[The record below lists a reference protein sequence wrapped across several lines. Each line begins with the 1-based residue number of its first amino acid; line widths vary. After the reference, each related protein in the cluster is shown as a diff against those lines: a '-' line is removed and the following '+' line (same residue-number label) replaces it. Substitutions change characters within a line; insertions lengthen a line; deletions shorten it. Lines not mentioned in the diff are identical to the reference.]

1 MEAQAARL
9 PAALGLLA
17 IALAAATP
25 QHGVI
30 VEKNVPAAMRD
41 GTILRADIYRPDA
54 PGRFPALL
62 QRTPYSKNTSGGRA
76 RSESLSAKGYVV
88 VIQDTRG
95 RYTSDGIARQH
106 DEAEDGYD
114 TVEWVASL
122 PFVDGRVGMFGGSYL
137 ATTQLM
143 AATLA
148 PPRLVALFPSS
159 SYASRYDMVF
169 QGGAFYLGD
178 GLAWNLGQAADVRRR
193 ILDPTA
199 DRDGPLG
206 LTREQ
211 RRLLRERWLWHLPLK
226 TMDALELSR
235 FAPGYRLMLEHSSY
249 DEFWETFDIAARHDR
264 FEVAALHVTGWYDT
278 LRNFSGLRA
287 NARTERGR
295 AGQRLI
301 VGPWTH
307 SGPTPASTS
316 IGDVDFGPD
325 AGLDARGLMEHGR
338 LTTTAPGAELPDRFL
353 YDPSDPVPTLGMS
366 GYSRAPAD
374 QRQLEEWRAD
384 NSQPGPAERPPASP
398 HAYGA
403 LGLGRL
409 ANALRE
415 PRAQPH
421 LLRRS
426 RRRWRSRAALSN
438 LGYHLAGLQSV
449 RWGQHL
455 RKAGPRR
462 PRPARLQGQLQ
473 PSLRDPRLPGGEP
486 GLQRRVPDGALA
498 GGERLRRS
506 WSFVWLPSDG
516 WPAPV
521 APSPRSG
528 SHAASASPSQTGGAT
543 LRILSR
549 AVDDS
554 ANLESPGSGVTV
566 TMTDGGH

>member
-278 LRNFSGLRA
+278 LLSGTLRNFSGLRA

-415 PRAQPH
+415 PRASH
-421 LLRRS
+421 IYFVVRDDDGEAELLFQTSDTTWQAYNQYGGASTYGRLDRDD
-426 RRRWRSRAALSN
+426 RGPRAYKVSYNRPFETRAYRAVN
-438 LGYHLAGLQSV
+438 LVFNAEYPMV
-449 RWGQHL
+449 RWLEANGYDG
-455 RKAGPRR
+455 AGASCGCRLTGGLPLSLPRRDPDPMPHPRR
-462 PRPARLQGQLQ
+462 PRRPEA
-473 PSLRDPRLPGGEP
+473 
-486 GLQRRVPDGALA
+486 
-498 GGERLRRS
+498 RRS
-506 WSFVWLPSDG
+506 ESSAVPSMT
-516 WPAPV
+516 AL
-521 APSPRSG
+521 
-528 SHAASASPSQTGGAT
+528 T
-543 LRILSR
+543 SR
-549 AVDDS
+549 ARVR
-554 ANLESPGSGVTV
+554 A
-566 TMTDGGH
+566 